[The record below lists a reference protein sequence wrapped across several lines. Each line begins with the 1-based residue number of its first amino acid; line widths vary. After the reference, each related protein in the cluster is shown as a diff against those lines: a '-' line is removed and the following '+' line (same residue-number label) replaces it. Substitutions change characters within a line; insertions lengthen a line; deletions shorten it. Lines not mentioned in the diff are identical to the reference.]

1 MSLMVHA
8 KLKDVYDIVCSK
20 HFIYKIFM
28 IQDKSS
34 VRKESDDKIYYRR
47 IYNHKDLNA
56 VNNIIDIPD
65 NFVNII
71 HTNLN
76 NIDIAFDSC
85 HEVIKN
91 TDTNFVIKYTSILKE
106 PTYIH
111 QLMSSTKIILYVQF
125 TTNKNDPNM
134 TVIHFNKKLVNAEEP
149 DDDEVIINASQNDII
164 TNIYQQDT
172 LRINENIIRFSET
185 ILGHGLVHDFIIPTI
200 NSVFNMSFS
209 ILQDVYTVRFI
220 KYMAKKKI
228 ELYKKKEV
236 VTRS

>member
-1 MSLMVHA
+1 
-8 KLKDVYDIVCSK
+8 
-20 HFIYKIFM
+20 M

-34 VRKESDDKIYYRR
+34 IRKESDDKIYYRR
-47 IYNHKDLNA
+47 VYNHKDLNA
-56 VNNIIDIPD
+56 VNSIIDIPD

-76 NIDIAFDSC
+76 NIDVTFDSS

-91 TDTNFVIKYTSILKE
+91 TDTNFIIKYTSILKE
-106 PTYIH
+106 PMYIQ
-111 QLMSSTKIILYVQF
+111 QLMSNTKIILYVQF

-134 TVIHFNKKLVNAEEP
+134 TVVHFNKKLVNAQET
-149 DDDEVIINASQNDII
+149 DDDDVIINASQNDII
-164 TNIYQQDT
+164 TNIYQQNT
-172 LRINENIIRFSET
+172 LRINDNIIRFSET
-185 ILGHGLVHDFIIPTI
+185 ILGHSLVHDFIIPTI

-220 KYMAKKKI
+220 KYMTKKNI

-236 VTRS
+236 VAHS